1 MNVDPSGCY
10 SDVDIWNALETVRL
24 KQYFQNQPEG
34 LNFVIKKDGANLSVG
49 EKQLICLAR
58 ALLRNTKV
66 LVLDEATSALDQNTD
81 NFIND
86 KVHEE
91 FRDSTVFTIAH
102 RLNTVMKSD
111 IIMVIENKKIAEI
124 GKREDLLRNHESAF
138 YKMVQNAAQ

>member
-111 IIMVIENKKIAEI
+111 MKEVKNVGSCI
-124 GKREDLLRNHESAF
+124 
-138 YKMVQNAAQ
+138 